1 MNKKEIKLHKLI
13 IEGNEKEAIELL
25 KSDETINVNFVYK
38 KRTLIFSAVNEKM
51 YTLFETIINHPKFDC
66 HSHIEDGFGET
77 IFQSLIWLYNADEY
91 KEIEAYCERKKISDL
106 IKMILKTN
114 TYDFNYQDLNL
125 DTALHV
131 ACGYLEDGWIT
142 EALITK
148 EYTNI
153 NAINDMNETPL
164 AVAIKRNNIEAI
176 KLLSKR
182 KDLIVRDVDVK
193 EAEKNNIDLADY
205 GINVK
210 ELKDTKV
217 VNVSRRAKV
226 LVESK

>member
-1 MNKKEIKLHKLI
+1 MNEKEIKLHELI

-25 KSDETINVNFVYK
+25 KSDDTINVNFVYK
-38 KRTLIFSAVNEKM
+38 ERTLIFSALNEKM
-51 YTLFETIINHPKFDC
+51 YTLFETIINYPKFD
-66 HSHIEDGFGET
+66 SHTEDGFGET
-77 IFQSLIWLYNADEY
+77 IFQSLIWLYNADEN

-106 IKMILKTN
+106 IKIILKTN

-153 NAINDMNETPL
+153 NAINDMDETPL
-164 AVAIKRNNIEAI
+164 TVAIKRNNIEAI

-193 EAEKNNIDLADY
+193 EAEKNNIDLAEY

-210 ELKDTKV
+210 ELKDTKA
-217 VNVSRRAKV
+217 VNVSLREKV